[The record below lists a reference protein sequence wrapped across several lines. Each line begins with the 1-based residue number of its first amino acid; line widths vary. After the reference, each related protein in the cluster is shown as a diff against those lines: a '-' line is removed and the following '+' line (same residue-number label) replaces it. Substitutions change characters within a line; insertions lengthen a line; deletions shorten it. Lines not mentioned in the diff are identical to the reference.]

1 MESSISYEE
10 IETAITNLNKIKGAY
25 TAEIDN
31 AVSAIDSYK
40 TSGLT
45 IDAGSYEDKLQSIVS
60 DLKNEKDQILSDCSA
75 IEAYLRNI
83 AEAARKAVQDSAA
96 AAESV
101 STFTASGEIVKRA

>member
-40 TSGLT
+40 ESGLT
-45 IDAGSYEDKLQSIVS
+45 IDVGSYEDK
-60 DLKNEKDQILSDCSA
+60 
-75 IEAYLRNI
+75 
-83 AEAARKAVQDSAA
+83 
-96 AAESV
+96 
-101 STFTASGEIVKRA
+101 